1 MRWTSTPISGQ
12 WCLDTSVIR
21 FTFWKH
27 NWELGIPLLA
37 MFLCALAYLLEPL
50 SLQTARHAVFDQF
63 QRWQPRSYQDVPV
76 RIIDIDDASLQR
88 LGQWPW
94 PRTRMAELTQR
105 LQQAGAAVIAFDMVF
120 SEPDRT
126 SPAAML
132 PLWQHGQLLSP
143 EVRTQLEHLPDHD
156 TELAKVLA
164 QGRVVLGFALDRKPQ
179 SQPQRAQSKAHF
191 VALNGAPQPFVP
203 AFVGSVSGLPM
214 LVAAAQGHGA
224 LSFVPDADGV
234 VRRVP
239 TLLRQGD
246 ALLPSLGTEAMR
258 VALGVAN
265 VTTRS
270 VPGIGLEEL
279 RIGALSLPTTA
290 QGELWLH
297 YSQPVPQRYLPAWK
311 VLDGSV
317 PDTELAGKILLIGAS
332 AQGLMDL
339 RFSALGAV
347 IPGVEIHAQLLEQM
361 LTGDRLDRPVWAD
374 SVELLCLIVGS
385 MLVGLV
391 ALRARAL
398 LSFGLFVVLLALLWG
413 GAWHAFS
420 THQLLM
426 DPIVPSM
433 ALVLSFVLSSIV
445 GHVRAERRQRWVK
458 QAFSRYVSPNLVDY
472 LVAHPES
479 LTLSGQRQECS
490 FLFTDLQG
498 FTTLMEGMD
507 PGRTVSIINRYLDGM
522 IAIAFAHQGTLT
534 RIVGDGLAIMFSAP
548 LPQADHPLR
557 ALECALEMQKFSH
570 QYADELNAQGIAFG
584 QTRMGVHC
592 GEVIVGNF
600 GGSTIFDYR
609 ALGDPINTASRL
621 EGANRYLGTLVCVS
635 QAVMAKCPSFAARPI
650 GRLVLKGKSQPIMVF
665 EPLDMTTTPDAD
677 YRQAFECMRSCL
689 PSARAAFEQLARER
703 PADQLVAMHLAR
715 LQRGETGD
723 LMVLEGK

>member
-1 MRWTSTPISGQ
+1 M
-12 WCLDTSVIR
+12 
-21 FTFWKH
+21 
-27 NWELGIPLLA
+27 PLLA
-37 MFLCALAYLLEPL
+37 MLLCVLAYLLEPL
-50 SLQTARHAVFDQF
+50 PLQMARHAVIDQF

-76 RIIDIDDASLQR
+76 RIVDIDDESLQR

-94 PRTRMAELTQR
+94 PRTRIAELTQR
-105 LQQAGAAVIAFDMVF
+105 LQQAGAAVIAFDVVF

-132 PLWQHGQLLSP
+132 PLWQLGQQLSP
-143 EVRTQLEHLPDHD
+143 EVRAQLERLPDHD
-156 TELAKVLA
+156 AELAKVLA
-164 QGRVVLGFALDRKPQ
+164 RGRVVLGFALDRKPQ
-179 SQPQRAQSKAHF
+179 SQPQLAQSKARF
-191 VALNGAPQPFVP
+191 VAINGAAQPFVP

-214 LVAAAQGHGA
+214 LVAAAQGNGA

-239 TLLRQGD
+239 MLLRQGD
-246 ALLPSLGTEAMR
+246 FLLPTLSTEAMR
-258 VALGVAN
+258 VALGATN
-265 VTTRS
+265 ITTRS
-270 VPGIGLEEL
+270 VTGIGLEEL

-290 QGELWLH
+290 QGELWLY
-297 YSQPVPQRYLPAWK
+297 YSKPVPERYLPAWK
-311 VLDGSV
+311 VLGGDI
-317 PDTELAGKILLIGAS
+317 PDSELAGKILLIGAS

-361 LTGDRLDRPVWAD
+361 LTGDRLDRPAWAD
-374 SVELLCLIVGS
+374 SVELLSLVLGG

-398 LSFGLFVVLLALLWG
+398 LSFGLFVVLLGLLWG
-413 GAWHAFS
+413 AAWKAFA
-420 THQLLM
+420 THRLLL
-426 DPIVPSM
+426 DPIVPSL
-433 ALVLSFVLSSIV
+433 ALILGFLLSSIV

-458 QAFSRYVSPNLVDY
+458 EAFSRYVSPNLVDY

-479 LTLSGQRQECS
+479 LQLGGQRQECS

-507 PGRTVSIINRYLDGM
+507 PGKTVSIINRYIDGM
-522 IAIAFAHQGTLT
+522 IAIAFAHHGTLT
-534 RIVGDGLAIMFSAP
+534 RIVGDGLAIIFSAP
-548 LPQADHPLR
+548 LQQADHALR

-570 QYADELNAQGIAFG
+570 QYADELNAQGVAFG

-609 ALGDPINTASRL
+609 ALGDPINTAARL

-635 QAVMAKCPSFAARPI
+635 QAVMAKCPSFPARPV
-650 GRLVLKGKSQPIMVF
+650 GRLVLKGKSQPTMVF

-677 YRQAFECMRSCL
+677 YRQAFERMRSCDPTAL
-689 PSARAAFEQLARER
+689 AAFEQLARER
-703 PADQLVAMHLAR
+703 PTDQLVAMHLAR
-715 LQRGETGD
+715 MQRGETGD